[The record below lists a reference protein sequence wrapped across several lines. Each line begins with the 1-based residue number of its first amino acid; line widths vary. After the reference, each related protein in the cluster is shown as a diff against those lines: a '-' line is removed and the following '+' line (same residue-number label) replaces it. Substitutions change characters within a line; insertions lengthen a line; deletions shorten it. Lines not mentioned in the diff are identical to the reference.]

1 VIAAAGFVS
10 GVAVVVGN
18 AGVTAQITRG
28 SAGSARRTLMAGQSV
43 GVNAASSLG
52 LLAGG
57 PVLAG
62 LGAARTPTATGT
74 VTEVVAVAFLVVVLR
89 PGTGRTQLKRSAT
102 SAARAPYPP
111 PNRQACTS
119 SGWSWWMPTR
129 SAQPSARGETS
140 S

>member
-1 VIAAAGFVS
+1 VS
-10 GVAVVVGN
+10 GLAVVVGN

-28 SAGSARRTLMAGQSV
+28 AEGRARRTLMAGQSV
-43 GVNAASSLG
+43 VVNAAASLG

-62 LGAARTPTATGT
+62 LGAPLTLTTTGLLT
-74 VTEVVAVAFLVVVLR
+74 VAVSGGVLVVRGVGSQPKR
-89 PGTGRTQLKRSAT
+89 PAT

-119 SGWSWWMPTR
+119 SGKS
-129 SAQPSARGETS
+129 
-140 S
+140 